1 MLKYSRKHFT
11 MYICG
16 AVVFFVAVAA
26 VSVRIPGIS
35 DHLAACILIVGFA
48 LLLVWCVFC
57 NKRAVADYTRMV
69 RVLDEQCDPEE
80 FVKAQRGIYSKARG
94 VKSIRSAADVN
105 AVVVRMNQA
114 VALSFGGQHREAMN
128 EAHSILDMPMKKNRD
143 YCHALSHINLSVFHS
158 RRNEDGDIAAA
169 REHIRKAG
177 EHIKAIGQSS
187 SALSGELVR
196 AEYIADAMEGKNLE
210 AARDY
215 FSKNAENAPVAR
227 AEAVNRFQL
236 ALIFRELGDTENE
249 RAQLEFVVQT
259 APKAHIGKQAAA
271 RLAEFSAR

>member
-1 MLKYSRKHFT
+1 MLKYSGKYFA

-16 AVVFFVAVAA
+16 AVVFFAAVAA
-26 VSVRIPGIS
+26 VTVGIPGIS
-35 DHLAACILIVGFA
+35 DYLAACILIAGFA
-48 LLLVWCVFC
+48 LLLVWCIFC

-69 RVLDEQCDPEE
+69 RVLDEQCDPEG
-80 FVKAQRGIYSKARG
+80 FVKAQRGIYSKARR
-94 VKSIRSAADVN
+94 VKRIRSAADVN

-128 EAHSILDMPMKKNRD
+128 EVHDILDMPIKKNRD
-143 YCHALSHINLSVFHS
+143 YCRALSHINLSVFHS
-158 RRNEDGDIAAA
+158 RRNEDGDVAAA

-196 AEYIADAMEGKNLE
+196 AEYIADAAEGKNLE

-215 FSKNAENAPVAR
+215 FLKNAEGAPVAR
-227 AEAVNRFQL
+227 AEAGNRYQL
-236 ALIFRELGDTENE
+236 ALIFRQLGDTENE
-249 RAQLEFVVQT
+249 RAHLEFAAQT
-259 APKAHIGKQAAA
+259 APKAHIGKRAAA
-271 RLAEFSAR
+271 RLAELAAK